1 MLNKHR
7 EFRMMWLMLLI
18 VVAISAWLADVPSL
32 TVLCGIAFVM
42 SLMQYANHLERDTGQ
57 QMQQVQLNFQPSS
70 RIPLYVASLIAVA
83 GGIFHASW
91 LVGLGLTI
99 WVYFFLNWL
108 RRIES
113 QLFRVSRQYQQ
124 WQQLQQRRDGTLPE
138 QISQPLTRETT
149 HKAAPPTDLLGQ
161 IQQWLYQGNPVL
173 KIAILV
179 LVIGLILLLR
189 FAVDHWELSLAFKLA
204 LVACISAVV
213 VALGQY
219 LLTRNRGFGLALEGL
234 GFAGM
239 FLSLV
244 FAYHFEVMTSL
255 PWTCGVYFLLMAAV
269 VGLSLRQQSV
279 ELAIMAMLVGYVA
292 PFTLPG
298 LTLDVLALLS
308 YYLLVNVTVAFMS
321 SLRPWK
327 FLNQIAFV
335 MTLAIGAGYGFVHGY
350 VDDRFQLSAL
360 VLAHAG
366 IFIWLSHRY
375 SQLVAIQDLQ
385 KFQLKPILDS
395 ALLFA
400 APLLAYGLIY
410 LMYLDEQS
418 IKLYLSLGFAGLYG
432 LLWQLGRR
440 SQTGNF
446 LAQSYLS
453 LSLIFLSFIPPI
465 LLPNEWSVIGWVTE
479 ALLILILA
487 LQRQSLMARY
497 VSLGMLAMGGFS
509 ALYYLIELPGLHD
522 LVQWSLALGYL
533 AAIVLINT
541 QKEIQPSSKM
551 KETLVL
557 CGLAFISSVVLMIQ
571 WLDVWSKPYHLV
583 ATVLSLSV
591 LYTVLNE
598 VLSGSR
604 KAAHRQQVWN
614 WLLPKWAGLLPV
626 MLLSF
631 IAVADHYQQGS
642 IVWSNNQQVL
652 FYAIANILLA
662 WTWYRPVRQ
671 QKVEQE
677 WVSFNVLLAL
687 AFASVCLIPVM
698 PYISVVILPLS
709 WCAWSYVR
717 GEQAGKNYIW
727 QSNSTL
733 ILMLVWMISSQLFSS
748 QPFYGYVMPILN
760 PFDLV
765 SLGMLAGLVWIL
777 LSRAQHG
784 LERGLVSVLM
794 LLSVLWLSS
803 YVLLRA
809 LHVYFATPYNEIT
822 LWQDSLVQLNLT
834 LLWVVIAF
842 VVMSLSVRRQIRAL
856 WMFGASI
863 LALVTLK
870 LVLLDLSHIG
880 TLNRVFSFLGAGMVM
895 LVIAYIAP
903 MPQTRPEQK
912 DSVK

>member
-7 EFRMMWLMLLI
+7 ELRMMWLMLLI

-57 QMQQVQLNFQPSS
+57 RMQQAQLNFQPSS

-113 QLFRVSRQYQQ
+113 QLFQVSRQYQQ
-124 WQQLQQRRDGTLPE
+124 WQQLQQGRDGML
-138 QISQPLTRETT
+138 PLTISPPLTSDTT
-149 HKAAPPTDLLGQ
+149 HTKAPPTDLLSQ
-161 IQQWLYQGNPVL
+161 IQQWLFQGNPVL

-189 FAVDHWELSLAFKLA
+189 FAVDHWELSLAFKLG
-204 LVACISAVV
+204 LVAGISAVV
-213 VALGQY
+213 VGLGQY
-219 LLTRNRGFGLALEGL
+219 LLARNRGFGLALEGL

-244 FAYHFEVMTSL
+244 FAYHFQVMTSL
-255 PWTCGVYFLLMAAV
+255 PWTCAVYLLLMAAV

-292 PFTLPG
+292 PFTLPD
-298 LTLDVLALLS
+298 LKLDVPALLS
-308 YYLLVNVTVAFMS
+308 YYLLINATVAFMS

-335 MTLAIGAGYGFVHGY
+335 MTLVIGAGYGFVHGY
-350 VDDRFQLSAL
+350 VDDRLQLSAL

-375 SQLVAIQDLQ
+375 SQLIAIQDLQ
-385 KFQLKPILDS
+385 QFQLKPILDS
-395 ALLFA
+395 ALVFA

-410 LMYLDEQS
+410 LMYLDEPS
-418 IKLYLSLGFAGLYG
+418 IKLCFSIGFAGLYS

-465 LLPNEWSVIGWVTE
+465 LLPNEWSVIGWVIE
-479 ALLILILA
+479 ALLILIVA
-487 LQRQSLMARY
+487 LQCQSLMARY
-497 VSLGMLAMGGFS
+497 VSLGLLAVGGFS
-509 ALYYLIELPGLHD
+509 ALYYLIELPSLHEV
-522 LVQWSLALGYL
+522 VQWSLAFAYL
-533 AAIVLINT
+533 AAIVLISFK
-541 QKEIQPSSKM
+541 QDSRPVLQVKEI
-551 KETLVL
+551 LAL
-557 CGLAFISSVVLMIQ
+557 CGFAFIASVVLMIQ

-583 ATVLSLSV
+583 ASVLSMSV
-591 LYTVLNE
+591 IYTVLNE
-598 VLSGSR
+598 ILL
-604 KAAHRQQVWN
+604 HRSTHHYPKDIWT
-614 WLLPKWAGLLPV
+614 WLLPKWAGLIPV

-631 IAVADHYQQGS
+631 FAVADHYQQGS
-642 IVWSNNQQVL
+642 IVWSNNQQALLYTV
-652 FYAIANILLA
+652 ANLILA
-662 WTWYRPVRQ
+662 WTWLRPAGKQVA
-671 QKVEQE
+671 EQE
-677 WVSFNVLLAL
+677 WVSFNVMLAL
-687 AFASVCLIPVM
+687 SFASLCLLPAM
-698 PYISVVILPLS
+698 PYLSVVIFPLV
-709 WCAWSYVR
+709 WCVWSYFR
-717 GEQAGKNYIW
+717 GQQGTGHYIW

-733 ILMLVWMISSQLFSS
+733 ILMLIWMISSQLFSN
-748 QPFYGYVMPILN
+748 QPFYGYVLPILN

-765 SLGMLAGLVWIL
+765 SLGILAGLIWIL
-777 LSRAQHG
+777 QLRAKQG
-784 LERGLVSVLM
+784 LESGLVSVLM

-822 LWQDSLVQLNLT
+822 LWQDSLVQLSLT

-880 TLNRVFSFLGAGMVM
+880 TLNRVLSFLGAGLVM
-895 LVIAYIAP
+895 LLIAYIAP
-903 MPQTRPEQK
+903 MPQARLEQK
-912 DSVK
+912 NSTQ